1 MEKVLK
7 AVIYLLVALVLVVA
21 GFLVL
26 PAYRKYQRTKQEVVD
41 LQAELDREN
50 DEYLRRQKE
59 VHDLQHNAFAIEKVA
74 REQYHLCRDG
84 ETIYIYSAS
93 E

>member
-7 AVIYLLVALVLVVA
+7 ALIYLLLMLVLVVS

-26 PAYRKYQRTKQEVVD
+26 PAYRKYKRTKQEVIE
-41 LQAELDREN
+41 LQAELDRKKE
-50 DEYLRRQKE
+50 EHLTLHQE
-59 VHDLQHNAFAIEKVA
+59 VHDLQHNASAIEKVA
-74 REQYHLCRDG
+74 REQYRLCRDG
-84 ETIYIYSAS
+84 EIIYIYT

>member
-7 AVIYLLVALVLVVA
+7 AVIYLLLALVLIVA

-26 PAYRKYQRTKQEVVD
+26 PAYRKYQRTKLEVVE
-41 LQAELDREN
+41 LQAELDQVN

-59 VHDLQHNAFAIEKVA
+59 VHDLQHDTFAIEKVA
-74 REQYHLCRDG
+74 REKYRQCGEG
-84 ETIYIYSAS
+84 ETIYIYAS
-93 E
+93 PE